1 MTSAY
6 IFDAVRTPRGKGKSA
21 GSLHT
26 VKAVDLLGTALR
38 GIQRRNELDTSH
50 LDDVTVGCVTQVGE
64 QGACIAR
71 TAVLEAGYDESVAA
85 VTLNRFCGSG
95 LEAVNGAAA
104 KVASSFCDL
113 VVAGGVESMSRVKM
127 GSDGGAIWDPSMAFE
142 YGTVPQG
149 ISADL
154 LATLN
159 GISRNDADQFAARS
173 QDNAAAAQA
182 RGAFSGNIEAVY
194 DQNGLLLLDHD
205 EHVRPGT
212 TAESLSTLRAS
223 FEMMG
228 TQFGLDALT
237 TKRYPHVE
245 RINHIHTAGNSSG
258 IVDGAAAVL
267 IGNDKGADIL
277 GKKPRARIRALA
289 SVGDEPVLMLSGPVP
304 ATQRVLRRAGMQIGD
319 IDLFEV
325 NEAFAA
331 VPLYFAQELGVDMDK
346 INVNGGAIALGHPL
360 GATGAVLLGTLLDE
374 LEARDLTTGLV
385 TLCIGGGMG
394 ISTII
399 ERI

>member
-1 MTSAY
+1 
-6 IFDAVRTPRGKGKSA
+6 
-21 GSLHT
+21 
-26 VKAVDLLGTALR
+26 VDLLGVALQ
-38 GIQRRNELDTSH
+38 GIQRRTELDTAH

-104 KVASSFCDL
+104 KVGSGYCDL

-159 GISRNDADQFAARS
+159 GITRDHADSFAVRS
-173 QDNAAAAQA
+173 QRNAAAAQE
-182 RGAFSGNIEAVY
+182 RGAFNRSLEPVL

-205 EHVRPGT
+205 EHIRPST
-212 TAESLSTLRAS
+212 TVDSLGKLSAS
-223 FEMMG
+223 FAMLG
-228 TQFGLDALT
+228 TQFGVDALT
-237 TKRYPHVE
+237 TKRYPQVE
-245 RINHIHTAGNSSG
+245 RINHIHSAGNSSG

-267 IGNDKGADIL
+267 IGNERAKDLVGR
-277 GKKPRARIRALA
+277 KPRARIRALA
-289 SVGDEPVLMLSGPVP
+289 SVGDEPVLMLAGPVP
-304 ATQRVLRRAGMQIGD
+304 ATQRVLRKAGMQIGD

-331 VPLYFAQELGVDMDK
+331 VPLYFAQELGVDLDK
-346 INVNGGAIALGHPL
+346 VNVNGGAIALGHPL
-360 GATGAVLLGTLLDE
+360 GATGAMLLGTLLDE
-374 LEARDLTTGLV
+374 LEARDLNTGLV

-394 ISTII
+394 IATII
-399 ERI
+399 ERV

>member
-1 MTSAY
+1 
-6 IFDAVRTPRGKGKSA
+6 
-21 GSLHT
+21 
-26 VKAVDLLGTALR
+26 
-38 GIQRRNELDTSH
+38 
-50 LDDVTVGCVTQVGE
+50 
-64 QGACIAR
+64 
-71 TAVLEAGYDESVAA
+71 
-85 VTLNRFCGSG
+85 
-95 LEAVNGAAA
+95 
-104 KVASSFCDL
+104 
-113 VVAGGVESMSRVKM
+113 
-127 GSDGGAIWDPSMAFE
+127 MAFE

-159 GISRNDADQFAARS
+159 GISRDDADRFAARS
-173 QDNAAAAQA
+173 QQNATAAQA